1 MNSRFDS
8 FLNKHWR
15 PLRPFSKMMIFITFI
30 YLGAAVITNNVFLGI
45 IALACD
51 IITLASFIY
60 PRKNGTQE
68 EKA

>member
-1 MNSRFDS
+1 
-8 FLNKHWR
+8 
-15 PLRPFSKMMIFITFI
+15 MMIFITFI